1 MQIEGGLMKMKNND
15 YFDKVIESVIDD
27 SVSNMEISRDIF
39 SEAWDKSEK
48 KIRRSK
54 YYYIQ
59 NIKKTALV
67 SACCVTIVFGG
78 LFSFSPGVRVAAQEV
93 LKTIFYPDKSGNVVE
108 KSQDTEIPVY
118 GPSIPITDEN
128 KSDIEKR
135 FGFKINLP
143 DKFGEYTYAEEE
155 GEIKMPAAGIRAD
168 NVKYKD
174 VDSIAKK
181 LMKAVYEDKYFKEL
195 SKKYKLTGNVN
206 SKYID
211 NQGHEFTLTLMKENS
226 DSKNYDE
233 DIEQE
238 LTIHDIPCKITKVQQ
253 PKYNMKEIEKGITR
267 TDMESKPVDTII
279 NYNLNWKYDG
289 VEYYVSVGKDLSN
302 LDEVKQFTE
311 EYINVLM
318 EK

>member
-1 MQIEGGLMKMKNND
+1 MKNND
-15 YFDKVIESVIDD
+15 YFDKVIRSAIDD
-27 SVSNMEISRDIF
+27 SVFNIEVSRDIF
-39 SEAWDKSEK
+39 NEAWNKREK
-48 KIRRSK
+48 KMTRSK
-54 YYYIQ
+54 YYYMK

-67 SACCVTIVFGG
+67 SACCVLIVFGG
-78 LFSFSPGVRVAAQEV
+78 LFSFSPEVRVAAQEV
-93 LKTIFYPDKSGNVVE
+93 LKTIFYPDKAGNIVE

-135 FGFKINLP
+135 IGFKINLP
-143 DKFGEYTYAEEE
+143 DKFGEYTYAKEEDE
-155 GEIKMPAAGIRAD
+155 VKMPDARIRAD

-195 SKKYKLTGNVN
+195 SKKYKLTGNVD
-206 SKYID
+206 SKYVD
-211 NQGHEFTLTLMKENS
+211 NQGNEFVLTLMKEN
-226 DSKNYDE
+226 DDLKNYKE

-238 LTIHDIPCKITKVQQ
+238 LKIHDISCKVTKVIH
-253 PKYNMKEIEKGITR
+253 PKYNMKEIEKGISR

-302 LDEVKQFTE
+302 LDKVKQFTE
-311 EYINVLM
+311 EYINILI